1 MTFNVSLSV
10 KRQTSEGYSPSFR
23 NLCKE
28 PTMTTVLNL
37 STLLLSPLFDGFE
50 EANVSVDTGKKTVTI
65 TAGTTTFSKVVDQVL
80 VKEGDEPLKDGAYNV
95 TLGVEE
101 AVLDAAKVIL
111 SCIKMAEVTTTKAVK
126 TAAAVVGE
134 KATKRSTSGC
144 RYNPDLIGY

>member
-65 TAGTTTFSKVVDQVL
+65 TVGTTTFSKVVDQVL
-80 VKEGDEPLKDGAYNV
+80 VKEGDEPLKGGVYSV
-95 TLGVEE
+95 TLGIDGANPEE
-101 AVLDAAKVIL
+101 KVIL
-111 SCIKMAEVTTTKAVK
+111 SCTKNLIDTTVKAVN
-126 TAAAVVGE
+126 AAAVVGE

>member
-1 MTFNVSLSV
+1 
-10 KRQTSEGYSPSFR
+10 
-23 NLCKE
+23 
-28 PTMTTVLNL
+28 MTTVLNL

-101 AVLDAAKVIL
+101 AVLDAAKLDAAKVIL

>member
-1 MTFNVSLSV
+1 
-10 KRQTSEGYSPSFR
+10 
-23 NLCKE
+23 
-28 PTMTTVLNL
+28 MTTVLNL

-80 VKEGDEPLKDGAYNV
+80 VKEGDEPLKDGVYNV
-95 TLGVEE
+95 TLGVVG
-101 AVLDAAKVIL
+101 AVMDEAKVIL
-111 SCIKMAEVTTTKAVK
+111 SYIKMAEVTTTKAVK

>member
-65 TAGTTTFSKVVDQVL
+65 TTGTTTFSKVVDQVL
-80 VKEGDEPLKDGAYNV
+80 VKEGDEPLKDGVYNV
-95 TLGVEE
+95 TLGVDE
-101 AVLDAAKVIL
+101 AVNPEAKVIL
-111 SCIKMAEVTTTKAVK
+111 SCTKNLIDTTVKAVN
-126 TAAAVVGE
+126 AAAVVGE